1 MHPDTEQVLA
11 ELRKIPAFRGQEIAA
26 SAKGVDVSFTISQQL
41 DGVEEILQSVGLAW
55 FQKNPGMDT
64 VPYAVFLLYN
74 PHSRMHDVSVQVG
87 NAAIVA
93 MRPRAVAQLI
103 TGELKRAE
111 D

>member
-1 MHPDTEQVLA
+1 MHPDTELVLA

-26 SAKGVDVSFTISQQL
+26 RGKGVDVSFTISQQL
-41 DGVEEILQSVGLAW
+41 DGIEEILQSVGSAW

-74 PHSRMHDVSVQVG
+74 AGTGMHDVSVQVS

-93 MRPRAVAQLI
+93 MRPRAIAQLI
-103 TGELKRAE
+103 SGELKRTE